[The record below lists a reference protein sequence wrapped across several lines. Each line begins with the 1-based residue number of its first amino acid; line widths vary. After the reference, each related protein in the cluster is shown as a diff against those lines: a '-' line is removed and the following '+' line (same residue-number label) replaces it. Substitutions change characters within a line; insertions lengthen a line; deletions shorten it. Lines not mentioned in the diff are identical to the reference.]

1 MKQAQSISFEEA
13 LKDPA
18 YEHLWESIRFLES
31 ARFEDLFPEKH
42 LLALQD
48 ILSVKIKALYQ
59 VNPLLPLKDVVKNA
73 LSDLADDTSAQTVLA
88 MTKYAIEQW
97 ESLSTKGASVA
108 A

>member
-1 MKQAQSISFEEA
+1 MKPAKSTSFEDA

-18 YEHLWESIRFLES
+18 YEHLWGHIRFLES

-48 ILSVKIKALYQ
+48 IVSLKIKVLHQ
-59 VNPLLPLKDVVKNA
+59 SDPSLPLKDVVRNV
-73 LSDLADDTSAQTVLA
+73 LGDLADNATARTVLA
-88 MTKYAIEQW
+88 MTKYAIEKW
-97 ESLSTKGASVA
+97 ESLSTTETSVA